1 MIWLVA
7 GFAAL
12 ATAFV
17 LLSAFARADAA
28 AVKKAV
34 IWGGAGLGVLVA
46 LFLLLTGRGGMAI
59 SALIFFGPALW
70 RWWQGWRAKQ
80 VFQGDA
86 REGETAVDTA
96 TLQMRLDLATGEMR
110 GRVIRGVFAGRDL
123 AELPLP
129 RLLELLEDCRA
140 EDPESAPLLEA
151 WLDRV
156 APEWRAGDVPPDW
169 RNPAEA
175 PLDRRAALELLG
187 LHEGAT
193 EEEIRTAHRRRM
205 REAHPDA
212 GGDAALAARL
222 NAARD
227 FLLGD

>member
-1 MIWLVA
+1 MIWLLS

-12 ATAFV
+12 AVAFV

-28 AVKKAV
+28 AVKKGV
-34 IWGGAGLGVLVA
+34 IWGGAGLGVLLA
-46 LFLLLTGRGGMAI
+46 LFLFLSGRGGLAF

-70 RWWQGWRAKQ
+70 RWWQGVRAKQ
-80 VFQGDA
+80 VFQGSA
-86 REGETAVDTA
+86 RDGETAVDTA
-96 TLQMRLDLATGEMR
+96 TLEMRLDLVTGEMR
-110 GRVIRGVFAGRDL
+110 GRVVRGVFAGADL
-123 AELPLP
+123 ADLPLP

-140 EDPESAPLLEA
+140 EDAESVPLLEA

-156 APEWRAGDVPPDW
+156 SPEWRAGD
-169 RNPAEA
+169 A

-187 LHEGAT
+187 LREGAS